1 MKKCLSVFLMLSLV
15 FLIILSAACD
25 SENGDAQGNTR
36 NGGISIV
43 NTPDGA
49 MMYKFEYIDL
59 LTDDD
64 YLIEYN
70 IGNPSLEA
78 GKSWNNSLYFLSGHM
93 GKAAD
98 GYNHAQQILT
108 VYDEQ
113 ENMLVNT
120 GITNMLEI
128 TDNLQ
133 YAFYFIAPI
142 SDTEYVALCS
152 KQTARIP
159 RDADSSFEER
169 IFPISLVKFNI
180 DGSFENI
187 AEFSSIT
194 SHEVYDIKN
203 MLADK
208 DGNIYIYLSHGL
220 STDKEKNEEPAEWVI
235 MVNSDG
241 KNPTVLGAPD
251 NAMPYGSNFIMR
263 HTDGYV
269 YLSYWV
275 NYDTSKHRYDFRK
288 IDFDEKNYAVTDK
301 IPSIEIKGI
310 PYGSK
315 EATRIPL
322 LGEGYDAYFYDHI
335 GLHGQNGETETL
347 LFKWIDMGLSVDLIN
362 DVVVSSDKLIFLR
375 IQDLI
380 DGETKYAKISLVPVS
395 SVYGEDVETPPTLR
409 LAIDQENNSYSA
421 RMLKYASSFVR
432 SEKGCQVEIV
442 SYSDTEG
449 GLSANQKL
457 ARDISAGDQPDLV
470 VFGGGLS
477 YETLAKQDVFADIYG
492 FIDADP
498 DYDRSD
504 FLGCVLSPFE
514 SSDGTLKR
522 LVSEFAIQTM
532 ISGRNTVG
540 ELDSMTLDNFAGFG
554 SSLPDGQYLVSTI
567 SFDGKD
573 LPERLLNNTLPVM
586 LDEFVDFE
594 SGKCDFD
601 GIRTL
606 LDICTNSK
614 ILAVPGFTDP
624 KSLAEKKLLFA
635 PVYYFDLGY
644 FMLDRYMSFPDGDI
658 QYTGYPTTTG
668 NQKNSAVSP
677 VISTSIMKTSAS
689 QNTSWELMKYFI
701 SMKELEAEKVTEAR
715 DVADLMNFPCTKKGI
730 EGMITVARS
739 YRFGM
744 SAGEIENDDGS
755 ISSVISVSAYDLPE
769 EESERV
775 KKNSNLGL
783 EVYFTDEDEKALWSL
798 LDSAG
803 RIYTKGSSVLPII
816 TEEASSCFAGVK
828 SIDDVV
834 GLIQN
839 RVNILINE

>member
-1 MKKCLSVFLMLSLV
+1 MKVLKKV
-15 FLIILSAACD
+15 LIILCIISLILVSCEKEENHSKTTNVGTSATD
-25 SENGDAQGNTR
+25 N
-36 NGGISIV
+36 
-43 NTPDGA
+43 

-98 GYNHAQQILT
+98 GYNHAQRILT

-113 ENMLVNT
+113 ANMLVNT
-120 GITNMLEI
+120 GITNMIEI

-133 YAFYFIAPI
+133 YGFYFIAPI
-142 SDTEYVALCS
+142 SDTEYVALCK

-159 RDADSSFEER
+159 RDADSSFEEQ

-187 AEFSSIT
+187 AELSSIT
-194 SHEVYDIKN
+194 SHEVDDIKN

-208 DGNIYIYLSHGL
+208 DGNIYINLSHGL
-220 STDKEKNEEPAEWVI
+220 SADEEPAEWVI

-241 KNPTVLGAPD
+241 KNPTVLSTPD
-251 NAMPYGSNFIMR
+251 NAMPDGNNYIMR

-269 YLSYWV
+269 YLSYLV
-275 NYDTSKHRYDFRK
+275 NYDTAKWRYDFRR
-288 IDFDEKNYAVTDK
+288 IDYDEKNYAVTDK
-301 IPSIEIKGI
+301 IPPVEIYKI
-310 PYGSK
+310 KSN
-315 EATRIPL
+315 EIMRIPL

-362 DVVVSSDKLIFLR
+362 DVVVSSDSLIFLR
-375 IQDLI
+375 MQDPM

-395 SVYGEDVETPPTLR
+395 SVYGEGVETPPTLR
-409 LAIDQENNSYSA
+409 LAIDQENNSYST

-504 FLGCVLSPFE
+504 FLNCVLSPFE

-532 ISGRNTVG
+532 ISGKNTVG
-540 ELDSMTLDNFAGFG
+540 ELSSMTLDDFAGFG
-554 SSLPDGQYLVSTI
+554 SSLSDGQYLVSTI

-573 LPERLLNNTLPVM
+573 MPERLLNNTLPVM

-594 SGKCDFD
+594 NGKCDFD

-668 NQKNSAVSP
+668 NRKNSAVSP
-677 VISTSIMKTSAS
+677 VISTSIIKTSAS

-701 SMKELEAEKVTEAR
+701 SMKEREAEKVTEAR
-715 DVADLMNFPCTKKGI
+715 DVSDLMNFPCTKKGI
-730 EGMITVARS
+730 GEMIKVARS

-755 ISSVISVSAYDLPE
+755 LSLVISVNAYDLPE

-775 KKNSNLGL
+775 KKNSDLGL
-783 EVYFTDEDEKALWSL
+783 EVYFTDEDEKALRSL

-803 RIYTKGSSVLPII
+803 RICTGGSAVLPII

-834 GLIQN
+834 RLIQN

>member
-70 IGNPSLEA
+70 RNNSSLEA

-113 ENMLVNT
+113 ADMLVKT
-120 GITNMLEI
+120 GITNMVEI

-133 YAFYFIAPI
+133 YGFYFIAPI
-142 SDTEYVALCS
+142 SDTEYVALCK

-159 RDADSSFEER
+159 RDIDSSFEER

-187 AEFSSIT
+187 AELSSIT

-208 DGNIYIYLSHGL
+208 DGNIYINLSHGL
-220 STDKEKNEEPAEWVI
+220 SSDEEPAEWVI

-241 KNPTVLGAPD
+241 KNPTVLSTPD
-251 NAMPYGSNFIMR
+251 NAMPDGNNFIMR

-269 YLSYWV
+269 YLSYLV
-275 NYDTSKHRYDFRK
+275 NYDTAKWRYDFRR
-288 IDFDEKNYAVTDK
+288 IDYDEKNYAVTDK
-301 IPSIEIKGI
+301 IPPVEIYKI
-310 PYGSK
+310 KPN
-315 EATRIPL
+315 EIMRIPL

-375 IQDLI
+375 IQDPI

-540 ELDSMTLDNFAGFG
+540 ELDSMTLDDFAGFG
-554 SSLPDGQYLVSTI
+554 SSLSDGQYLVSAI
-567 SFDGKD
+567 SFDGKG

-594 SGKCDFD
+594 NGKCDFD

-635 PVYYFDLGY
+635 PVYYFNLGY

-668 NQKNSAVSP
+668 NQKNSAVYP

-689 QNTSWELMKYFI
+689 QNTSWELIKYFI
-701 SMKELEAEKVTEAR
+701 GMKEREAEKVTEAR

-755 ISSVISVSAYDLPE
+755 ISSVISVNAYDLPE

>member
-1 MKKCLSVFLMLSLV
+1 
-15 FLIILSAACD
+15 
-25 SENGDAQGNTR
+25 
-36 NGGISIV
+36 
-43 NTPDGA
+43 
-49 MMYKFEYIDL
+49 
-59 LTDDD
+59 
-64 YLIEYN
+64 
-70 IGNPSLEA
+70 
-78 GKSWNNSLYFLSGHM
+78 
-93 GKAAD
+93 
-98 GYNHAQQILT
+98 
-108 VYDEQ
+108 
-113 ENMLVNT
+113 MLVNT

-288 IDFDEKNYAVTDK
+288 IDFDEKNYVVTDK

-375 IQDLI
+375 IQDSI

-409 LAIDQENNSYSA
+409 LAIDQENNPYSA

-477 YETLAKQDVFADIYG
+477 SETLAKQDVFADIYG

-504 FLGCVLSPFE
+504 FIGCVLSPFE
-514 SSDGTLKR
+514 SSDVTLKR

-532 ISGRNTVG
+532 ISGKNTVG
-540 ELDSMTLDNFAGFG
+540 ELESMTLDDFAGFG
-554 SSLPDGQYLVSTI
+554 SSLSDGQYLVSAI
-567 SFDGKD
+567 SFDGKG

-594 SGKCDFD
+594 NGKCDFD

-668 NQKNSAVSP
+668 NQKNSAVYP

-689 QNTSWELMKYFI
+689 QNTSWELIKYFI
-701 SMKELEAEKVTEAR
+701 GMKEREAEKVTEAR

-739 YRFGM
+739 YRFAM

>member
-1 MKKCLSVFLMLSLV
+1 MYKFIDSKIKVDDTESGYYIISASSEKLCFTKYGFTNELYLYDNNSGSTDVININNNSETCTYSTRLLTTTPDGNYVGISSVFDQSKLANLPDDIASVSTTEEGYTIRTYPDGFLKEAGVHYAALIFYNSKGEIINISNDIDIPDVTVFRDKAIKRERLMCDSAGNIYYLYDELLDDGFRSHIYV
-15 FLIILSAACD
+15 WDKSGSFLFMLTPPDDVSRSAIDDTILCTSD
-25 SENGDAQGNTR
+25 GTVVYQYGTSENGSISMSVTYRTIDVDNECFSEIINIPQIPYAMPKKLDGER
-36 NGGISIV
+36 NHFLFSEGHDI
-43 NTPDGA
+43 
-49 MMYKFEYIDL
+49 YYY
-59 LTDDD
+59 DDTGLYYQD
-64 YLIEYN
+64 
-70 IGNPSLEA
+70 
-78 GKSWNNSLYFLSGHM
+78 NNSDPVLMFSW
-93 GKAAD
+93 
-98 GYNHAQQILT
+98 
-108 VYDEQ
+108 
-113 ENMLVNT
+113 
-120 GITNMLEI
+120 ITI
-128 TDNLQ
+128 
-133 YAFYFIAPI
+133 
-142 SDTEYVALCS
+142 
-152 KQTARIP
+152 
-159 RDADSSFEER
+159 
-169 IFPISLVKFNI
+169 
-180 DGSFENI
+180 
-187 AEFSSIT
+187 
-194 SHEVYDIKN
+194 
-203 MLADK
+203 
-208 DGNIYIYLSHGL
+208 
-220 STDKEKNEEPAEWVI
+220 
-235 MVNSDG
+235 
-241 KNPTVLGAPD
+241 
-251 NAMPYGSNFIMR
+251 
-263 HTDGYV
+263 
-269 YLSYWV
+269 
-275 NYDTSKHRYDFRK
+275 
-288 IDFDEKNYAVTDK
+288 
-301 IPSIEIKGI
+301 
-310 PYGSK
+310 
-315 EATRIPL
+315 
-322 LGEGYDAYFYDHI
+322 
-335 GLHGQNGETETL
+335 
-347 LFKWIDMGLSVDLIN
+347 GLSVDLIRNVIIISPEELYVQITDPDTGN
-362 DVVVSSDKLIFLR
+362 DAF
-375 IQDLI
+375 
-380 DGETKYAKISLVPVS
+380 GKISLVPVS
-395 SVYGEDVETPPTLR
+395 SVYGEGVDTPPTLR
-409 LAIDQENNSYSA
+409 LAIDQENNPYSA

-532 ISGRNTVG
+532 ISGKNTVG
-540 ELDSMTLDNFAGFG
+540 ELESMTLDDFAGFG

-635 PVYYFDLGY
+635 PVYYFNLEY

-668 NQKNSAVSP
+668 NQKNSAVYP

-689 QNTSWELMKYFI
+689 QNTSWELIKYFI
-701 SMKELEAEKVTEAR
+701 GMKEREAEKVTEAR

-755 ISSVISVSAYDLPE
+755 ISSVISVNAYDLPE

>member
-1 MKKCLSVFLMLSLV
+1 MKVLKKV
-15 FLIILSAACD
+15 LIILCIISLTLVSCEKEEKKHSQTTNVGTSAVD
-25 SENGDAQGNTR
+25 N
-36 NGGISIV
+36 
-43 NTPDGA
+43 

-70 IGNPSLEA
+70 RGNSSLEA
-78 GKSWNNSLYFLSGHM
+78 GKSWNNSLYFLLGYM

-98 GYNHAQQILT
+98 GYNHAQKILT

-113 ENMLVNT
+113 ADMLVKT
-120 GITNMLEI
+120 GITNMVEI

-133 YAFYFIAPI
+133 YGFYFIAPI
-142 SDTEYVALCS
+142 SDTEYVALCK

-159 RDADSSFEER
+159 RDIDSSFEER

-187 AEFSSIT
+187 AELSSIT

-208 DGNIYIYLSHGL
+208 DGNIYINLSHGL
-220 STDKEKNEEPAEWVI
+220 SSDEEPAEWVI

-241 KNPTVLGAPD
+241 KNPTVLSTPD
-251 NAMPYGSNFIMR
+251 NAMPDGNNYIMR

-269 YLSYWV
+269 YLSYLV
-275 NYDTSKHRYDFRK
+275 NYDTAKWRYDFRR
-288 IDFDEKNYAVTDK
+288 IDYDEKNYAVTDK
-301 IPSIEIKGI
+301 IPPVEIYKTKPNEI
-310 PYGSK
+310 M
-315 EATRIPL
+315 RIPL

-375 IQDLI
+375 IQDPI

-540 ELDSMTLDNFAGFG
+540 ELDSMTLDDFAGFG
-554 SSLPDGQYLVSTI
+554 SSLSDGQYLVSTI
-567 SFDGKD
+567 SFNGKD

>member
-1 MKKCLSVFLMLSLV
+1 MVSNSWNNDLLIPYKNSILIFDTDEATAIQLQTENDDFYFHSSIIFSLPDGSFMSKGAITNKEELEKAENSLNVEPIPCFIKYDSTGEITFIKRISDIGVEFPKYNSQEQQFIADSNGFIYYFRPKGDTSEPEIFVFTSEMELLFSIEMPDDFWGLTKKCLWRNDEGNIIFTYISNDLITRNDSTLRCLTISRNDKGFAKENNEITKFISMIDQVSDGEPLLDGNGELYCYNKIGVYSV
-15 FLIILSAACD
+15 IE
-25 SENGDAQGNTR
+25 SEN
-36 NGGISIV
+36 
-43 NTPDGA
+43 
-49 MMYKFEYIDL
+49 K
-59 LTDDD
+59 
-64 YLIEYN
+64 
-70 IGNPSLEA
+70 
-78 GKSWNNSLYFLSGHM
+78 
-93 GKAAD
+93 
-98 GYNHAQQILT
+98 
-108 VYDEQ
+108 
-113 ENMLVNT
+113 
-120 GITNMLEI
+120 
-128 TDNLQ
+128 
-133 YAFYFIAPI
+133 
-142 SDTEYVALCS
+142 
-152 KQTARIP
+152 
-159 RDADSSFEER
+159 
-169 IFPISLVKFNI
+169 
-180 DGSFENI
+180 
-187 AEFSSIT
+187 
-194 SHEVYDIKN
+194 
-203 MLADK
+203 
-208 DGNIYIYLSHGL
+208 
-220 STDKEKNEEPAEWVI
+220 
-235 MVNSDG
+235 
-241 KNPTVLGAPD
+241 
-251 NAMPYGSNFIMR
+251 
-263 HTDGYV
+263 
-269 YLSYWV
+269 
-275 NYDTSKHRYDFRK
+275 
-288 IDFDEKNYAVTDK
+288 
-301 IPSIEIKGI
+301 
-310 PYGSK
+310 
-315 EATRIPL
+315 
-322 LGEGYDAYFYDHI
+322 
-335 GLHGQNGETETL
+335 L
-347 LFKWIDMGLSVDLIN
+347 LFNWANVGIDANSVDNIIIKSHDIIYVVLAEDN
-362 DVVVSSDKLIFLR
+362 DEYKL
-375 IQDLI
+375 
-380 DGETKYAKISLVPVS
+380 GKISLVPVS
-395 SVYGEDVETPPTLR
+395 SVYGDDVETPPTLR
-409 LAIDQENNSYSA
+409 LAIDQENNPYSA

-532 ISGRNTVG
+532 ISGKNTVG
-540 ELDSMTLDNFAGFG
+540 ELESMTLDDFAGFG

-594 SGKCDFD
+594 NGKCDFD

-635 PVYYFDLGY
+635 PVYYFNLEY

-668 NQKNSAVSP
+668 NQKNSAVYP

-689 QNTSWELMKYFI
+689 QNTSWELIKYFI
-701 SMKELEAEKVTEAR
+701 GMKEREAEKVTEAR

-739 YRFGM
+739 YRFAM
-744 SAGEIENDDGS
+744 NAGEIENDDGS
-755 ISSVISVSAYDLPE
+755 ISSVISVNAYDLPE

>member
-1 MKKCLSVFLMLSLV
+1 MKRIIAAILMLFLTFLFSCSSDESPDSGTKDSSESTITQNDSL
-15 FLIILSAACD
+15 
-25 SENGDAQGNTR
+25 
-36 NGGISIV
+36 
-43 NTPDGA
+43 
-49 MMYKFEYIDL
+49 MYKFNFLNAKQYEDTAYLPEIFSTNDGSLIIAETGYHNCIYKYDKTTDSLSDLVSYEDETYEFRFRRFTSTQDGNYIGLGNVTDKAKYEEL
-59 LTDDD
+59 LETSAV
-64 YLIEYN
+64 IEQ
-70 IGNPSLEA
+70 
-78 GKSWNNSLYFLSGHM
+78 H
-93 GKAAD
+93 D
-98 GYNHAQQILT
+98 GYTI
-108 VYDEQ
+108 
-113 ENMLVNT
+113 
-120 GITNMLEI
+120 
-128 TDNLQ
+128 
-133 YAFYFIAPI
+133 
-142 SDTEYVALCS
+142 
-152 KQTARIP
+152 KRIP
-159 RDADSSFEER
+159 QELLRESGAKFDALMF
-169 IFPISLVKFNI
+169 FGK
-180 DGSFENI
+180 DGKLTG
-187 AEFSSIT
+187 FSKDVDIPDLMVF
-194 SHEVYDIKN
+194 SHTTRYDRLLCDN
-203 MLADK
+203 N
-208 DGNIYIYLSHGL
+208 GNIYFYYNNTLEDGESDHIFVWDKTGKFLFILSKPDDLEFKTVHDTLMLTADGTTVFQYAKSKDLNQTYAVYRTIDIDNKCFGDVINIPDIVYAIAKSATSSVNVPIFGLGHDIYYYDDTGL
-220 STDKEKNEEPAEWVI
+220 YYQNN
-235 MVNSDG
+235 NSD
-241 KNPTVLGAPD
+241 PVL
-251 NAMPYGSNFIMR
+251 MFS
-263 HTDGYV
+263 
-269 YLSYWV
+269 
-275 NYDTSKHRYDFRK
+275 
-288 IDFDEKNYAVTDK
+288 
-301 IPSIEIKGI
+301 
-310 PYGSK
+310 
-315 EATRIPL
+315 
-322 LGEGYDAYFYDHI
+322 
-335 GLHGQNGETETL
+335 
-347 LFKWIDMGLSVDLIN
+347 WITIGLSVDLIRNVIIISPEEIYVQITDPDTGN
-362 DVVVSSDKLIFLR
+362 DAF
-375 IQDLI
+375 
-380 DGETKYAKISLVPVS
+380 GKISLVPVS

-409 LAIDQENNSYSA
+409 LAIDQENNPYSA

-532 ISGRNTVG
+532 ISGKNTVG
-540 ELDSMTLDNFAGFG
+540 ELGSMTLDDFARFG
-554 SSLPDGQYLVSTI
+554 SSLSDGQYLVSTI

-573 LPERLLNNTLPVM
+573 LPERLLNNTLSVM

-594 SGKCDFD
+594 NGKCDFD

-755 ISSVISVSAYDLPE
+755 ISSVISVNAYDLPE